1 VIKTIRLEKCKQPG
15 EVIESKKLFSRRIKV
30 LVCEMERLLLCG
42 LLSILPIVSHSA
54 DPSDNL
60 IPTYG
65 SDLIP
70 SYSDLDPV
78 MSGIDMLRMAVPGNP
93 GEDYPI
99 YAEVPDT
106 SFTCEGRVEGGYY
119 ADTEAECQPFHVCS
133 ADRDG
138 GLARNSFLCP
148 NGTLFNQ
155 ENFVCEYWFN
165 VDCSQAESFY
175 GLNDNIG
182 TVEQGDGLAGA
193 ASSPDGGYASP
204 PSGAASSPTG
214 GYASPS
220 LDEYQPLRSGRRQ
233 GRLIADARSSS
244 ASAQVTRA
252 KNSNS
257 RFVNFPVNLKS
268 PKINKNNKESKQQ
281 LRKDKTFNDK
291 QVKSSKPD
299 VKINVIQPSNER
311 KKIRTRPVLSKV
323 LGTQRK
329 SKQTTR
335 VKTQLNL
342 PRKQFPTTN
351 TTPITT
357 ASASKKR
364 TGKSSRRRKPTKQ
377 KELRRGRTEVLTGY
391 LPPVADSY
399 TAGDATLAASSPDY
413 DYEEAPLPTY
423 TGASDTAGQSSYVAP
438 VADTGYAAGSADTS
452 YGAPADNNDNV
463 DALAD
468 AVYEE
473 EPLPTYSK
481 ASSETGGSYSAPVA
495 DSVQESSLPD
505 SDFQDD
511 ILPAYNNGVYNNA
524 DSDGTSYTAPTDDSY
539 GAPSDDSYG
548 APTDDSYGAPADQAS
563 DEYNVED
570 SDYEEDV
577 LPQYNNGVYNP
588 GSESSPSSGTSYTA
602 PIPPSLADSDYEE
615 DTLPQYNN
623 GVYNNGG
630 SVGGTS
636 YTAPSQDS
644 YGAPTANAAPATGYS
659 VPSQPIPG
667 SYQDPEADLLPEY
680 FKSEITLGLNEVD
693 DIPRVEPF
701 LSDYGSPS
709 ADSYRVAGSSPVA
722 AVVKTPDLTYGVP
735 AAPTISLEDYN
746 IQEVSDKGFT
756 GLGGSSYGR

>member
-1 VIKTIRLEKCKQPG
+1 MKEIIFFG
-15 EVIESKKLFSRRIKV
+15 V
-30 LVCEMERLLLCG
+30 LVITPLTT
-42 LLSILPIVSHSA
+42 HSA

-214 GYASPS
+214 GYASPAS
-220 LDEYQPLRSGRRQ
+220 DNPVAEYSSLRSGRRE
-233 GRLIADARSSS
+233 GRVIIESRENSARRN
-244 ASAQVTRA
+244 AQVTNVR
-252 KNSNS
+252 NSNS
-257 RFVNFPVNLKS
+257 RF
-268 PKINKNNKESKQQ
+268 
-281 LRKDKTFNDK
+281 
-291 QVKSSKPD
+291 
-299 VKINVIQPSNER
+299 
-311 KKIRTRPVLSKV
+311 
-323 LGTQRK
+323 
-329 SKQTTR
+329 
-335 VKTQLNL
+335 LN
-342 PRKQFPTTN
+342 FPTTLRKAKAN
-351 TTPITT
+351 TRLEESKKQTRKDSGIVRESNTGRKQNGLSTAAKITT
-357 ASASKKR
+357 TTSKTFSRRGGRRKLESKLKLPNKPQSPVKSANIKFKKLDRKRRPFGKVNTALSNRLDNQQNRSPKSFSKRKQ
-364 TGKSSRRRKPTKQ
+364 SSRSGRQ
-377 KELRRGRTEVLTGY
+377 ELSTGY
-391 LPPVADSY
+391 LPPVDDSY

-413 DYEEAPLPTY
+413 DYKEAPLPTY
-423 TGASDTAGQSSYVAP
+423 TGASDTAGQSSYIAP

-452 YGAPADNNDNV
+452 YGAPADNNENV

-524 DSDGTSYTAPTDDSY
+524 DSDGTSYTAPTDDSYGAPSDDSY

-659 VPSQPIPG
+659 SQPIPG